1 MKNNVLSAFVVFF
14 AVLATLLI
22 IDDITQGIK
31 PSLESDTNVNSEI
44 NIENSES
51 LATLDVKTED

>member
-22 IDDITQGIK
+22 IDDMTQGIK

-51 LATLDVKTED
+51 LATLDVETED

>member
-44 NIENSES
+44 NIQNSES